1 MDQEATNPEFVEMS
15 DFDEEEGEGKGAG
28 PWCLK
33 C

>member
-1 MDQEATNPEFVEMS
+1 MDQEATNPEFAEMS
-15 DFDEEEGEGKGAG
+15 DLDEEEEGKGAG